1 MQNARMRLQAVIAAV
16 QGWLSPAASEQY
28 GYALVPV
35 RSNHPIVIRTKNP
48 SCKR

>member
-1 MQNARMRLQAVIAAV
+1 MKNARKRLQAIIAVV
-16 QGWLSPAASEQY
+16 QGWLSPAASESY

-48 SCKR
+48 SCRH